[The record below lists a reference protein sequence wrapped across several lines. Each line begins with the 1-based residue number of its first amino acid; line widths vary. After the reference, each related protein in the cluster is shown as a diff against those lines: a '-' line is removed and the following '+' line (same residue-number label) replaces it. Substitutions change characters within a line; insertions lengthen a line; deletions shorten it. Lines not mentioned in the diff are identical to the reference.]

1 MGGEKENLELS
12 VNIQTVN
19 ISQSN
24 NYIVS
29 HLGPETKIQFKVQFD
44 SNIKLKHQYMRSKCK
59 WPQFNC
65 PLCPFAAAQYQKSE
79 R

>member
-1 MGGEKENLELS
+1 MHNLLAEVPHMGGEKKNLELS

-29 HLGPETKIQFKVQFD
+29 HLGRKQKY
-44 SNIKLKHQYMRSKCK
+44 SLRSHLILLNESIST
-59 WPQFNC
+59 WGI
-65 PLCPFAAAQYQKSE
+65 YSS
-79 R
+79 

>member
-1 MGGEKENLELS
+1 MHNLLAEVPHMGGEKENLELS

-29 HLGPETKIQFKVQFD
+29 HLGPKQKYR
-44 SNIKLKHQYMRSKCK
+44 LRSH
-59 WPQFNC
+59 FILLN
-65 PLCPFAAAQYQKSE
+65 
-79 R
+79 